1 MAFGFGFNKQ
11 KALSAAEKFVQQGKL
26 QNAIAEYEKV
36 LKADPKE
43 LTVSNT
49 IGDLYARLGQ
59 SDKAVESFKSV
70 GDAYAAQGFT
80 VKAIAMYKKLTKL
93 KPTLESVLR
102 LAELYTQQGL
112 FNDARA
118 QYLQVAEEFLRSGE
132 LEQAVRIF
140 QKTLEMDPENVA
152 MRTRLAEVYI
162 RLNKKTEAWQLFAA
176 AADSLRARGQLGP
189 AEEILQRMLTLDPSN
204 GHALL
209 LRGRNAFDAGDM
221 AGAIKNLEKVADL
234 DSHPE
239 GLRSL
244 MQAYLQ
250 SGRLAEAGTLA
261 TKLCTVHNDA
271 GAITGYADALMAAGQ
286 FDEALRVYQQHC
298 DHLVATDSGKVL
310 ESLHSL
316 IGHMR
321 ENGPALETLLEL
333 SQKAGDTTH
342 LTELYELLAHACV
355 QSGNLDKAR
364 DYYLKLTQL
373 EPQNQL
379 HTRNYEQ
386 VLAKL
391 GGGAAGSRLITPEEG
406 AVLVEELEATAPFID
421 QRYPDD
427 IALAVRASLTDAELF
442 VSYNMPAKALGPLMS
457 ALPKAPQDLR
467 LNQRL
472 AALHTRA
479 GRFSEAAVC
488 CRNLQQL
495 YHDAGHPDEASR
507 YSELAGK
514 YEERASAKSIA
525 ETEKAGSVAATFAPE
540 TVAPRA
546 FDRLVDHDAAPVDD
560 SGHVGAPAT
569 PASGLFFHTTA
580 ASTGPASSEFEISSV
595 PPAAEREI
603 DISAEWE
610 GEVSDQPVAA
620 SPAEETV
627 EAPDEEA
634 AQAKAE
640 SIKETIEETR
650 FYLSH
655 SMVEQARV
663 VFAKLEKLKPGAA
676 KLAELWQ
683 EIEAANAQA
692 TAHQAEAEE
701 VSVEETE
708 TIAASEEPQATH
720 PARSKPAASWEP
732 DQEFVAEH
740 GAPATEPL
748 PRTPLHTIPPAPEPV
763 VTEYAQ
769 ANAAA
774 EPAGVLGE
782 FVSDLEASLGDTF
795 LPPPPPAPPQA
806 PQAPPRAVREPVA
819 AQSGHAA
826 AAAAPAPAMQPAAP
840 TFTYQPTKKRTL
852 APEVSDTAPKVDA
865 ASVDLA
871 DMFGE
876 LKHELE
882 EDAANTQEDPE
893 THYNLGVAFR
903 EMGLLDEAIGELQ
916 KVCQAVDRGQE
927 FPQLMQT
934 YTWLAQCFLDKGVP
948 EAAIRW
954 YERALKLPID
964 EETRTALNY
973 ELASSYEA
981 AGNKTVALNHF
992 MEVYGSNIDY
1002 RDVAER
1008 IKALKS

>member
-59 SDKAVESFKSV
+59 ADKAVESFKSV
-70 GDAYAAQGFT
+70 GDAYATQGFT

-152 MRTRLAEVYI
+152 MRTRLAEVYV

-176 AADSLRARGQLGP
+176 AADSLRGRGQLGP
-189 AEEILQRMLTLDPSN
+189 AEEILNRMLTLDPGNSQ
-204 GHALL
+204 ALL

-221 AGAIKNLEKVADL
+221 PAAIKNLEKVADL
-234 DSHPE
+234 DSHAD
-239 GLRSL
+239 GLRAL
-244 MQAYLQ
+244 MQAYVQ
-250 SGRLAEAGTLA
+250 SGNLPEAGTLA
-261 TKLCTVHNDA
+261 AKLCTVHNDT

-286 FDEALRVYQQHC
+286 FNDALQVYQQYC
-298 DHLVATDSGKVL
+298 DRLVATDSGKVL

-321 ENGPALETLLEL
+321 ENAPALEILLDL

-342 LTELYELLAHACV
+342 ITELYELLAHASV
-355 QSGNLDKAR
+355 QSRNLEKAR

-386 VLAKL
+386 VLGKL
-391 GGGAAGSRLITPEEG
+391 GGGASGSRLITPEEG
-406 AVLVEELEATAPFID
+406 AVLVEELEATAPFVD
-421 QRYPDD
+421 QRYDDD
-427 IALAVRASLTDAELF
+427 IALAVRAALTDAELF

-457 ALPKAPQDLR
+457 ALPKAPRDLR

-479 GRFSEAAVC
+479 GRFGEAAVC
-488 CRNLQQL
+488 CRNLEQL

-507 YSELAGK
+507 YRDLASK
-514 YEERASAKSIA
+514 YEERTSSKPHKELAAAAAAMPFEAPTIAPPGFDHFASDEGA
-525 ETEKAGSVAATFAPE
+525 
-540 TVAPRA
+540 
-546 FDRLVDHDAAPVDD
+546 
-560 SGHVGAPAT
+560 GAPASSVSESS
-569 PASGLFFHTTA
+569 ASGLFFHQGASSTA
-580 ASTGPASSEFEISSV
+580 PASSDFEV
-595 PPAAEREI
+595 RAEPPAADGEI

-610 GEVSDQPVAA
+610 GEVSDEPNAPSLAGA
-620 SPAEETV
+620 SQTPDAEDDQARVETITETV
-627 EAPDEEA
+627 EEL
-634 AQAKAE
+634 
-640 SIKETIEETR
+640 R
-650 FYLSH
+650 FYLAH

-663 VFAKLEKLKPGAA
+663 VFTKLEKLKPGADR
-676 KLAELWQ
+676 LAAVWQ
-683 EIEAANAQA
+683 EIEAAEAQ
-692 TAHQAEAEE
+692 TGSKQPEAVEE
-701 VSVEETE
+701 FSVEEADE
-708 TIAASEEPQATH
+708 VPAAEEIESDY
-720 PARSKPAASWEP
+720 PARSKPAVARDFVSPPSPAPAEEFKMPVRPIAPTPEP
-732 DQEFVAEH
+732 AVAEY
-740 GAPATEPL
+740 AKAS
-748 PRTPLHTIPPAPEPV
+748 PEV
-763 VTEYAQ
+763 
-769 ANAAA
+769 

-782 FVSDLEASLGDTF
+782 FVSDLEASLGDGF
-795 LPPPPPAPPQA
+795 LPAPSVPPA
-806 PQAPPRAVREPVA
+806 PQAPPRAGREPIA
-819 AQSGHAA
+819 ATSARAAAA
-826 AAAAPAPAMQPAAP
+826 AAAAPAPAPVQQAPSP

-852 APEVSDTAPKVDA
+852 APEVSPAMPQAAA

-882 EDAANTQEDPE
+882 EDSANTQEDPE

-916 KVCQAVDRGQE
+916 KVCQAVDRGHS

-934 YTWLAQCFLDKGVP
+934 YTWLAQCFLDKGVA

-954 YERALKLPID
+954 YERALKLPNID
-964 EETRTALNY
+964 EETRAALNY

-981 AGNKTVALNHF
+981 AGNKTTALNYF
-992 MEVYGSNIDY
+992 MEVYGTNIDY